1 MKDITYT
8 ITRQIAVLSSSVNGW
23 SMELN
28 EVSWNGAAP
37 KLDLH
42 RWGPGHV
49 RQGKGVTLTR
59 SEAAAL
65 CQALAREVE
74 NDRE

>member
-8 ITRQIAVLSSSVNGW
+8 ITRHIAVLSSGVNGW
-23 SMELN
+23 GMELN

-37 KLDLH
+37 KLDLR
-42 RWGPGHV
+42 RWGPGHG

-59 SEAAAL
+59 GEAAAL
-65 CQALAREVE
+65 CQALAREVKD
-74 NDRE
+74 DRE